1 MKRFFRRIEDMRT
14 IFNLLKLHYPI
25 ILSHFIISKLI
36 ENKNACRT
44 NEIILLRESLFL
56 SKRDYITIFCKLI
69 FTKKGGESCDLILI
83 IWERIIISQRID
95 PTLGIRNEALHFVSI
110 VSKFI
115 ANWID
120 VALIISGL
128 DDSWCVP
135 IERKPITNGL
145 LYGFTRHPYR

>member
-1 MKRFFRRIEDMRT
+1 MRT
-14 IFNLLKLHYPI
+14 IFNLLKLHHPI

-56 SKRDYITIFCKLI
+56 SKNVITSQYFVNW
-69 FTKKGGESCDLILI
+69 FSQKKGGESYDLILI
-83 IWERIIISQRID
+83 IWERIVISQRID